1 MTDHKLNIAGK
12 LAGFFITSKLTVLFV
27 LACILIGVLALTLT
41 PREENPQI
49 IVPAAEVR
57 VLLPGASAAEVEEL
71 IIRPIEGE
79 IKEIPGVDHV
89 YSTAMNSM
97 GGVMVQFK
105 VGENTE
111 KSLVRLYDCILGHR
125 DLLPAEAGTPLIRS
139 IDVDD
144 VPVVTVTLASEKYDD
159 YALKRLADRTLD
171 GLRSQDS
178 VSVAYVKGGRDREIR
193 IELDP
198 ERMQAFGVTLDQV
211 RTLITA
217 GNVSAPLGT
226 QVQEGRNHKVVLD
239 GFLTS
244 ADDLKHLI
252 VGASAGRPIYLGDVA
267 HIVDAPPEERDTLT
281 RLAYGP
287 ADAHFGKTQQPEI
300 PAVTIAV
307 AKKRGTNAVF
317 FANDLLKRID
327 RMKAQFV
334 PPGVD
339 VVVTRNDGQ
348 KANDAVNR
356 LIGHLGIATL
366 AVFVVTV
373 LFLGFREA
381 VIVGATIP
389 LILSLTLGGVHL
401 FGITINRITL
411 FAFIM
416 LMGLVVDAAIVV
428 IENIHRNYSQLGEG
442 DKCQVAVQSTNE
454 VGNPTN
460 LATLSV
466 MIVAFSLLPIL
477 TGMGGQYFHPV
488 GITGPLAMAF
498 SLLVAYCVVPW
509 AANRWLKPVEAHD
522 LKKREG
528 WNRLSRYYRA
538 AVVPFLSSAKWRRN
552 LFLLVLAMIALSL
565 LQPLW
570 QFIRSGGMS
579 GPQSFFGTETSFLPK
594 DNMNTFNI
602 TIDMPEPTPLETTD
616 QLARE
621 IGSLLR
627 QTPEVRNYQT
637 WLGEAGV
644 IDFNGLL
651 RGSGSKIGS
660 YVAEIR
666 VNLSDKKTRS
676 KTSIEIAR
684 EMRLRI
690 APIAAPYPGST
701 VQVVEDPPGPPVRAT
716 VLAEIYGPNEEIL
729 RVLSKRVKSA
739 FQQTYDMA
747 EVKASEVDDIPEYDL
762 VVDREKAAMSGITNA
777 EVAIALRRL
786 IDGEVMGDAHIPGEK
801 NPVPIRLQIP
811 RRYQIDP
818 TLLSRIT
825 VTNRQGQQVALSEL
839 VQVIPAWADRPIQH
853 QDDER
858 VTYVGGELARTASVY
873 AVLDL
878 NRRLDGMALPDG
890 SRLATGNL
898 RPYKADPDTING
910 YSLHWGG
917 EMRLMLDSYRDLLF
931 ALALSIVSIFLILVA
946 YYQSFTLPIIA
957 MSAIPLG
964 LVGIFPGHWLLGKAF
979 TVTSL
984 VGIIALTGVLVRSSL
999 LIIDF
1004 VLDYRRQGMGF
1015 REAILEA
1022 GAVRLRPILLTTLA
1036 IVFGSMI
1043 MLTDPVFCGLG
1054 ISLIFGTVAATVLT
1068 LIVIPTLL
1076 FMYFKRE
1083 QEGLVEQ
1090 ATTVKDKTQ

>member
-1 MTDHKLNIAGK
+1 MTDRKLNIAGR
-12 LAGFFITSKLTVLFV
+12 LADIFITSKLTVLFV
-27 LACILIGVLALTLT
+27 LACVLVGVLAITLT

-49 IVPAAEVR
+49 IVPAAQIQ
-57 VLLPGASAAEVEEL
+57 VLLPGSSAAEVEEL
-71 IIRPIEGE
+71 VIRPLEAD
-79 IKEIPGVDHV
+79 IKQITGVDHV
-89 YSTAMNSM
+89 YATAMNSV
-97 GGVMVQFK
+97 GVVVVQFK
-105 VGENTE
+105 VGEDKE
-111 KSLVRLYDCILGHR
+111 RSLVKLYDCVLGQR
-125 DLLPAEAGTPLIRS
+125 DRLPAEAGAPLIRS

-159 YALKRLADRTLD
+159 YALKRLADRMIE
-171 GLRSQDS
+171 GLRSQGT
-178 VSVAYVKGGRDREIR
+178 VSAAYVKGGRDREIR

-211 RTLITA
+211 RSLIAA

-226 QVQEGRNHKVVLD
+226 QVQQGQNLKVALED
-239 GFLTS
+239 FLTS
-244 ADDLKHLI
+244 EEDLKHLI
-252 VGASAGRPIYLGDVA
+252 VGGHEGRPIYLGDVA
-267 HIVDAPPEERDTLT
+267 HIVDGPPEEREKLT
-281 RLAYGP
+281 RFAYGP
-287 ADAHFGKTQQPEI
+287 ADARFGKTQVPEM
-300 PAVTIAV
+300 PAVTLAI

-327 RMKAQFV
+327 RMNAQFV

-356 LIGHLGIATL
+356 LIEHLGIAIL
-366 AVFVVTV
+366 AVFIVTAV
-373 LFLGFREA
+373 FLGRKEA
-381 VIVGATIP
+381 VIVGATVP
-389 LILSLTLGGVHL
+389 LTLSLTLGGVYL
-401 FGITINRITL
+401 FGITINRVTL

-428 IENIHRNYSQLGEG
+428 IENIHRNYSQLGQG
-442 DKCQVAVQSTNE
+442 DKRQVTVQSTNE
-454 VGNPTN
+454 IGNPTN

-509 AANRWLKPVEAHD
+509 AANHWLKPSEGRD
-522 LKKREG
+522 LKDHDG
-528 WNRLSRYYRA
+528 WNRLPRYYRA
-538 AVVPFLSSAKWRRN
+538 ALVPFLDSAKWRRY
-552 LFLLVLAMIALSL
+552 LFLIVLTMIAVSL

-570 QFIRSGGMS
+570 QFVRPGGLS

-594 DNMNTFNI
+594 DNINTFNI
-602 TIDMPEPTPLETTD
+602 TIDMPETAPLEATD
-616 QLARE
+616 QIARE
-621 IGSLLR
+621 IGVQLR
-627 QTPEVRNYQT
+627 QTPEVRDYQIS
-637 WLGEAGV
+637 LGEAGV

-651 RGSGSKIGS
+651 RGSGNKVGPS
-660 YVAEIR
+660 VAEIR

-676 KTSIEIAR
+676 RSSIDIAR

-690 APIAAPYPGST
+690 VPIAARYPGST

-716 VLAEIYGPNEEIL
+716 VLAEIYGRDPQQLRIL
-729 RVLSKRVKSA
+729 SNRVKSA

-747 EVKASEVDDIPEYDL
+747 EVKATEVEDIYEYHL
-762 VVDREKAAMSGITNA
+762 VVDREKAALSGITSA
-777 EVAIALRRL
+777 EVAIALGRL
-786 IDGEVMGDAHIPGEK
+786 IDGEVMGNAHIPRET
-801 NPVPIRLQIP
+801 NPVPIQLQIP

-818 TLLSRIT
+818 TLLSRVTI
-825 VTNRQGQQVALSEL
+825 TNRQGQQVALSEL

-858 VTYVGGELARTASVY
+858 VTFVGGELAQTASIY

-910 YSLHWGG
+910 YSLLWGG

-931 ALALSIVSIFLILVA
+931 ALALSIISIFLILVA
-946 YYQSFTLPIIA
+946 YYQSFSLPMIA

-964 LVGIFPGHWLLGKAF
+964 LVGVFPGHWLLGKSF
-979 TVTSL
+979 SVTSL

-1004 VLDYRRQGMGF
+1004 VLDYRRQGMGL

-1022 GAVRLRPILLTTLA
+1022 SAVRLRPILLTALA

-1054 ISLIFGTVAATVLT
+1054 ISLIFGTVASTVLT
-1068 LIVIPTLL
+1068 LIVIPCLL
-1076 FMYFKRE
+1076 FLLLQGR
-1083 QEGLVEQ
+1083 QEESAEQ
-1090 ATTVKDKTQ
+1090 AGR